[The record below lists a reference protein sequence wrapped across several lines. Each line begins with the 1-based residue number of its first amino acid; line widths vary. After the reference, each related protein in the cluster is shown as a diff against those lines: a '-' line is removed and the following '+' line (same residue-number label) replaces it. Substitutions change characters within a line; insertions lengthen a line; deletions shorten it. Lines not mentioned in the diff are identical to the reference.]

1 MAKKVS
7 IRNVGNSFITDNCIS
22 LSEPSLRSFRLIF
35 FQREEAGF
43 LQGIGFL
50 PEAPAAEGKAA
61 CGAGF
66 SVEKPLGPGFRGAVI
81 VAAAVFGELLVADEA
96 VDPEIDYVD
105 FQSVVAGL
113 CGWCPSEEMRGNDP
127 TKKSPYQPICFP
139 RPLLHAFEWN
149 EEASGGSTTPVR

>member
-43 LQGIGFL
+43 LQGIGFF
-50 PEAPAAEGKAA
+50 PKAPTAEGEAA
-61 CGAGF
+61 GGAGF
-66 SVEKPLGPGFRGAVI
+66 SVEKPLGPGSDGAVG

-96 VDPEIDYVD
+96 VDPEIDDVD
-105 FQSVVAGL
+105 FQGVVAGL

-127 TKKSPYQPICFP
+127 TKKFP
-139 RPLLHAFEWN
+139 LPTNMFPA
-149 EEASGGSTTPVR
+149 TTSSRV